1 MGSATSD
8 EHLADEFRNEFMTL
22 GSFVVRNTFRNKRR
36 SLLTMISI
44 SFSLLLLTLMICI
57 WRSFYVDQVAPE
69 ASRRVITRDRVSL
82 AFFLPAFY
90 RDKIRSIQGV
100 TAVAPMTWFGG
111 RYIDERPEHFF
122 AQLAT
127 DPDEYLKVASDKIV
141 PPDQLKAWQQDRAG
155 ALVDITLAKKYGWK
169 VGDRITLQG
178 TIFPANV
185 DLTIRAI
192 YHRDPPQ
199 NALYFNSKYLEES
212 VPWFK
217 GQAGW
222 YSTQIDSAE
231 NVSRVSQ
238 AVDDMFRN
246 SPLQTKT
253 ESEKAFQLGFVASL
267 GNIKAFI
274 LGICGAVVFTIMLVS
289 ANTMAMSVRS
299 RTREVAVLKTIGFT
313 RGRVLSIFVSESV
326 ALAVAGGVL
335 GVLGAVP
342 VIWFLTR
349 GFIALGVPLSM
360 KVNAPTAGL
369 SLLVALTLG
378 LVSGYLPAFNAS
390 RMNIVD
396 GLRHIG

>member
-1 MGSATSD
+1 
-8 EHLADEFRNEFMTL
+8 MTL
-22 GSFVVRNTFRNKRR
+22 GGFVVRNTFRNKRR
-36 SLLTMISI
+36 SLLTMVSI

-90 RDKIRSIQGV
+90 RDKMRSVPGV
-100 TAVAPMTWFGG
+100 TAVAPLTWFGG
-111 RYIDERPEHFF
+111 RYIDDRPEHFF
-122 AQLAT
+122 ARLAT
-127 DPDEYLKVASDKIV
+127 DPDEYLKVASDKIL
-141 PPDQLKAWQQDRAG
+141 PTDQLKAWQQDRAG
-155 ALVDITLAKKYGWK
+155 ALVDVTLANKYGWK
-169 VGDRITLQG
+169 IGDHIALQG
-178 TIFPANV
+178 TIFPADL
-185 DLTIRAI
+185 DLTIRGI

-199 NALYFNSKYLEES
+199 NALYFNAKYLEES

-222 YSTQIDSAE
+222 YSTQIGSADD
-231 NVSRVSQ
+231 VGRVSKTI
-238 AVDDMFRN
+238 DDMFRN

-267 GNIKAFI
+267 GNVKAFI

-299 RTREVAVLKTIGFT
+299 RTREVAVLKTLGFT
-313 RGRVLSIFVSESV
+313 RRRVLSIFVSESV
-326 ALAVAGGVL
+326 ALAVAGGIL
-335 GVLGAVP
+335 GILTAVP
-342 VIWFLTR
+342 VIYFLTR

-360 KVNAPTAGL
+360 KVNGPTAGL

-378 LVSGYLPAFNAS
+378 LISGYLPAFNAS

>member
-1 MGSATSD
+1 
-8 EHLADEFRNEFMTL
+8 MTL
-22 GSFVVRNTFRNKRR
+22 GSFIVRNTFRNKRR
-36 SLLTMISI
+36 SLLTMVSI

-82 AFFLPAFY
+82 AFFLPSFY
-90 RDKIRSIQGV
+90 RDKIRSVQGV

-155 ALVDITLAKKYGWK
+155 ALVDVTLAKKYGWK
-169 VGDRITLQG
+169 IGDRITLQG
-178 TIFPANV
+178 TIFPANL

-199 NALYFNSKYLEES
+199 NALYFNAKYLEES
-212 VPWFK
+212 VSWFK

-222 YSTQIDSAE
+222 YSTQIGSAE
-231 NVSRVSQ
+231 QVSRVSRE
-238 AVDDMFRN
+238 VDDMFRN

-326 ALAVAGGVL
+326 ALAVAGGLL
-335 GVLGAVP
+335 GVLAAVP
-342 VIWFLTR
+342 VIYFLTR
-349 GFIALGVPLSM
+349 GFIALGVPLAM
-360 KVNAPTAGL
+360 KVNVQTAGL